1 MRSRNLAAAWQ
12 SSRELGQPLGE
23 RRLSSGSN
31 VEAFRNRL
39 KTLGAPEWGT
49 KARMWSRLVHAEARR
64 VLQKRD
70 EAWLADRTRE
80 LAEPGGKREP
90 RGPRAPEQPSA
101 DERARH
107 EVTHLQYQPW
117 CAWCVMEK
125 GRAKPHL
132 QRLVESVKVPEF
144 EMNFCYLL
152 QGPKQRHQPG
162 DQAWTTTLVMVDV
175 AIQNPMCA
183 ALSTKSDENAYLTA
197 LYTACVQTDG
207 VCESSSEGG
216 F

>member
-1 MRSRNLAAAWQ
+1 
-12 SSRELGQPLGE
+12 
-23 RRLSSGSN
+23 
-31 VEAFRNRL
+31 
-39 KTLGAPEWGT
+39 
-49 KARMWSRLVHAEARR
+49 MWSRLVHAEARR

-90 RGPRAPEQPSA
+90 RGPRALEQPSA

-152 QGPKQRHQPG
+152 QGPKQRHQPR

-183 ALSTKSDENAYLTA
+183 ALSTKSDENAYLSA
-197 LYTACVQTDG
+197 LCTACVKRMAYARAVLKVDSEPALKLLADKIALRASAYGIQLKVETD
-207 VCESSSEGG
+207 ST
-216 F
+216 